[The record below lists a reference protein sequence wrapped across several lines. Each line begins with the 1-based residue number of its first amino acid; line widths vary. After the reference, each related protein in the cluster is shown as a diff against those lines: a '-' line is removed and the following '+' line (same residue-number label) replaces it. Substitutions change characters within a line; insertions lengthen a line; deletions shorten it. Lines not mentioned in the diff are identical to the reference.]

1 MAKTTTTNK
10 VQGKQETVTEAVKL
24 PCLTKL
30 EAMDRE
36 TLETLA
42 RIGASGNAKLA
53 FQLIGLLDTLS
64 SAIQSEEHLK
74 LLNDSVSKVS
84 GNGFSQS
91 FRFSKDGEVKA
102 SKADRL
108 TQAAYAGMTKLAEFG
123 SNAPLL
129 RERLGKISGNVSRK
143 LSALHLN
150 NED

>member
-1 MAKTTTTNK
+1 MAKPTTKQK
-10 VQGKQETVTEAVKL
+10 VQETETVQL
-24 PCLTKL
+24 PSLAKL
-30 EAMDRE
+30 EAMDNE
-36 TLETLA
+36 TLEILA
-42 RIGASGNAKLA
+42 RIGASGSAKLA
-53 FQLIGLLDTLS
+53 FQLIGLLDNLG
-64 SAIQSEEHLK
+64 SAIQSESHLK
-74 LLNDSVSKVS
+74 LLSDSVSKVS